1 MTLAV
6 AIKANEAII
15 VAADSRGTIG
25 DPRGLTAVNDT
36 QQKIFQFGSCA
47 LAISGAAEM
56 AQTLM
61 DELAKRGLN
70 NPPNILMRR
79 WLVLGKLLK
88 YMMDGSERS
97 LSSIARQ
104 LPYC

>member
-6 AIKANEAII
+6 AIKAKDAII

-36 QQKIFQFGSCA
+36 QQKIFQFGACA

-56 AQTLM
+56 SFALL
-61 DELAKRGLN
+61 DELNKHIRSRLR
-70 NPPNILMRR
+70 ISHR
-79 WLVLGKLLK
+79 LVF
-88 YMMDGSERS
+88 R
-97 LSSIARQ
+97 
-104 LPYC
+104 